1 MHIERERG
9 WGAKH
14 LTLTKVTV
22 GRRVILMHT
31 RHALIISETYNH
43 ARSDTGVILQC
54 WHEIPTV
61 ISLAHPGGC
70 SGASRTHRHGPRPDP
85 DSQHVIH
92 TYLFQGVAIEHMR
105 SLPMLLSVLAAYP
118 GVDCQ
123 RRACV
128 CHTRAP
134 MQHEEKLNNGVF
146 SLQYTL
152 HSAASDSRQFI
163 ALVMS
168 NHPIL

>member
-1 MHIERERG
+1 VRREVSSSGTFWRLMHIERERG

-85 DSQHVIH
+85 DSQKRTRSMSSTP
-92 TYLFQGVAIEHMR
+92 TYFKAW
-105 SLPMLLSVLAAYP
+105 PLSTCAAFL
-118 GVDCQ
+118 C
-123 RRACV
+123 C
-128 CHTRAP
+128 
-134 MQHEEKLNNGVF
+134 
-146 SLQYTL
+146 
-152 HSAASDSRQFI
+152 SAYWPRIRGWTASDEHVSVTHERPC
-163 ALVMS
+163 S
-168 NHPIL
+168 TKKS